1 MADLLYP
8 FSFVP
13 PKNTQEKNDLG
24 DSATPDV
31 CVQTRNAL
39 IRDINALISEVQS
52 KSRPPER
59 AVINGPALHPFSG
72 LYFLSQLCVY
82 NLLYKSSILTSCF
95 PASVLFSCRLC
106 FKYHAL
112 FLTTFLELEEV
123 PARYQYT
130 L

>member
-1 MADLLYP
+1 MVWLKMADLLSP

-39 IRDINALISEVQS
+39 IRDANALISKVQS

-59 AVINGPALHPFSG
+59 AVINGPALHPLSALCLQPAVWKQHFNFLLLFYLAVVSALSIM
-72 LYFLSQLCVY
+72 LYF
-82 NLLYKSSILTSCF
+82 
-95 PASVLFSCRLC
+95 
-106 FKYHAL
+106 
-112 FLTTFLELEEV
+112 
-123 PARYQYT
+123 
-130 L
+130 